1 MTESTDPRETLLH
14 RLEFAYENPIRE
26 HLLWEAHHEI
36 DRLRVRLATAERHLR
51 IVSVHRG
58 TAAAN
63 RILDYWLPL
72 TELAEDALDD

>member
-1 MTESTDPRETLLH
+1 MTESTDPRDTLLW
-14 RLEFAYENPIRE
+14 RLEFAYKNPHRE
-26 HLLWEAHHEI
+26 YLLMEASHEI

-58 TAAAN
+58 TPAAN

-72 TELAEDALDD
+72 TELAKGLLDD